1 MSECIASGNP
11 QVVASTCHAC
21 IHVDVP
27 LESCLV
33 PTITEASG
41 ASGGV
46 GKGSSEDLLTLR
58 ELLIKAREETTK
70 LQAEKDAV
78 SRHSGFLASSY
89 FLSLWK
95 YHR

>member
-1 MSECIASGNP
+1 
-11 QVVASTCHAC
+11 
-21 IHVDVP
+21 
-27 LESCLV
+27 LV

-41 ASGGV
+41 ASGGG

-78 SRHSGFLASSY
+78 SRHSGVHKISGIKLFLVPVEIPQIIKGPGFPCHTIFSFSS
-89 FLSLWK
+89 LRHQPRTSS
-95 YHR
+95 